1 MSSSPPMIA
10 GVASTARTGRKIAAG
25 AGAGAAA
32 TTRTSAALQPPP
44 PSPSRSDLAAA
55 LPVLGASLT
64 VGAVVLISGVKSR
77 PHLNG
82 TMGVIYSEQYGKKIK
97 LFLSIFVLMRFSRS
111 SIPIVTLVAVHN
123 MKLVRW
129 FYVWRTACS
138 DSGYSATDGSFIS
151 LIAFSRKRV

>member
-25 AGAGAAA
+25 AGAGAAT

-64 VGAVVLISGVKSR
+64 VGAVVMISGVKSR

-82 TMGVIYSEQYGKKIK
+82 TMGVIYSEQYGNKKI
-97 LFLSIFVLMRFSRS
+97 
-111 SIPIVTLVAVHN
+111 
-123 MKLVRW
+123 
-129 FYVWRTACS
+129 
-138 DSGYSATDGSFIS
+138 
-151 LIAFSRKRV
+151 